1 MASVTPDIQPVAE
14 ADIPPDLAV
23 LISFSGEGGV
33 ERMMINLLHE
43 FARLGLQVHLLLIK
57 DNSEHLQHL
66 PDNIRII
73 RLGSRH
79 ALTSIWPLVNYLQQ
93 YNPPALLVAKDRA
106 GRAAL
111 IARAIAQRSKTRL
124 QTRIVIRLGTNLSAA
139 LDGKPAWQRYSRLY
153 PIRRLYPLADA
164 IVAVSEGVA
173 ADTVNNARI
182 SADKVHVVRNPVITP
197 DLYEQAN
204 ASLPASAVSDWLTN
218 RTQPVALA
226 AGRLTRQKDF
236 MTLLQAVKQVNQTT
250 PLRLIILGE
259 GRQREALEQSIA
271 ASGLQQQ
278 VALPGFQANPYAWI
292 QRADVFVLSSRWEG
306 SPNVLTEAAALGIPV
321 VATDCPSG
329 PRELLQDGYYGP
341 LVPMG
346 NAQAMADAIIEVLND
361 PHPVARLQEATQAY
375 TAQQSAQHYLSLLHH
390 AVIR

>member
-259 GRQREALEQSIA
+259 GRQREALEQFIA
-271 ASGLQQQ
+271 VAGLQQQ

-306 SPNVLTEAAALGIPV
+306 SPNVLTEAAALGVPV

>member
-259 GRQREALEQSIA
+259 GRQREALEQFIA
-271 ASGLQQQ
+271 VAGLQQQ

>member
-306 SPNVLTEAAALGIPV
+306 SPNVLTEAAALGVPV